1 MSKVK
6 EVKEITFECNPNNY
20 GFQVLSFSDENIE
33 VIIRNKSKQFRDFN
47 NKDKNSRKY
56 NLKILEI
63 K

>member
-1 MSKVK
+1 MK
-6 EVKEITFECNPNNY
+6 EVKEITFECTPNNY

-33 VIIRNKSKQFRDFN
+33 VIIRNKSKQFRNFN

-56 NLKILEI
+56 NLKIWEI